1 MPRVRVAVIDVGAN
15 TLRLLVAGADGGR
28 LEKVREERR
37 RTMLGED
44 VERFG
49 RLTDEK
55 IERSAEAARKEVRRA
70 RKLGAARIE
79 IVVTSP
85 WRNAENGRDLV
96 TALAAATGSQ
106 VRALTEEEEAELGFL
121 GAVSRAEIEQAPV
134 AVCDVGG
141 GSTQLAVGSRRQPS
155 WLRSVELGSLRLT
168 NRCLHSDPPAPAEL
182 ASARAV
188 VAETLAPLT
197 PPLPA
202 VALATGG
209 TARAL
214 RRLGLERLD
223 REGLEREIRTL
234 AELPTAARAHYAK
247 ADPQR
252 ARTLPA
258 GAIILAG
265 LQALLR
271 VPLRVADGGVREGV
285 CLGLLEAEAA
295 TA

>member
-1 MPRVRVAVIDVGAN
+1 MARVRVAVIDVGAN

-70 RKLGAARIE
+70 RKLGAVRIE

-96 TALAAATGSQ
+96 AALASATGSQ
-106 VRALTEEEEAELGFL
+106 VRALSEEEEAELGFL
-121 GAVSRAEIEQAPV
+121 GAVSRTEIEHEPV

-141 GSTQLAVGSRRQPS
+141 GSAQLAVGSRSRPS

-168 NRCLHSDPPAPAEL
+168 NRCLRSDPPTRDEL
-182 ASARAV
+182 AAARAE

-223 REGLEREIRTL
+223 GEGLEREIRTL
-234 AELPTAARAHYAK
+234 VELPTAARAHYAK

-265 LQALLR
+265 LQGLLR

>member
-1 MPRVRVAVIDVGAN
+1 
-15 TLRLLVAGADGGR
+15 L
-28 LEKVREERR
+28 
-37 RTMLGED
+37 
-44 VERFG
+44 
-49 RLTDEK
+49 
-55 IERSAEAARKEVRRA
+55 S
-70 RKLGAARIE
+70 
-79 IVVTSP
+79 
-85 WRNAENGRDLV
+85 
-96 TALAAATGSQ
+96 
-106 VRALTEEEEAELGFL
+106 EEEEAEFGFV
-121 GAVSRAEIEQAPV
+121 GAVSRTDIDREPV

-141 GSTQLAVGSRRQPS
+141 GSTQLAVGSRRQAS

-168 NRCLHSDPPAPAEL
+168 NRCLRSEPPTREEL
-182 ASARAV
+182 AAARAE
-188 VAETLAPLT
+188 VAEALAPMT

-223 REGLEREIRTL
+223 REGLEREIVTL
-234 AELPTAARAHYAK
+234 TDLPNAARANYAK

-265 LQALLR
+265 LQELLR
-271 VPLRVADGGVREGV
+271 IPLRVADGGVREGV

>member
-15 TLRLLVAGADGGR
+15 TLRLLVAGANGTR

-49 RLTDEK
+49 RLTKEK

-85 WRNAENGRDLV
+85 WRNADNGRDLV

-106 VRALTEEEEAELGFL
+106 VRALSEEEEAELGFL
-121 GAVSRAEIEQAPV
+121 GAVSRAEIEQEPV

-141 GSTQLAVGSRRQPS
+141 GSAQLAVGSRRQPS

-168 NRCLHSDPPAPAEL
+168 NRCFHSDPPSRDEL
-182 ASARAV
+182 AAARAE

-209 TARAL
+209 TARAM
-214 RRLGLERLD
+214 RRLGLDRLD
-223 REGLEREIRTL
+223 REGLDREIRTL

-265 LQALLR
+265 LQELLR